1 MSNAHVPA
9 VRAVPCRPLI
19 LPVSITVRGVRV
31 PMGSMKETKS
41 ATEGKRRLLAE
52 VWFFLGNSSLNLS
65 LPEPGVCVGRRGA
78 PASSPMER
86 KIRTRTWG
94 KPGSGGESSSP
105 EC

>member
-19 LPVSITVRGVRV
+19 LPVSITLRGVR
-31 PMGSMKETKS
+31 GAYGQHEGDKERDRGETPAS
-41 ATEGKRRLLAE
+41 GGG
-52 VWFFLGNSSLNLS
+52 VVFLGNSSLNLS

-86 KIRTRTWG
+86 KIRTRTRG
-94 KPGSGGESSSP
+94 KPG
-105 EC
+105 